1 MKETKFFN
9 LYSSFKDSIKTGAMV
24 SLGNSIELPVLTK
37 RLGHRIICAV
47 FPELTKLT
55 SRLAQL
61 HLFTQHLLRMNK
73 HHGGV
78 FVVKYL
84 KASQLAI
91 SKAIAGVPFKTL
103 RELEPEL
110 QLPRLT
116 SSGLPGFIPL
126 RDRRAILTGSPSVI
140 RW

>member
-1 MKETKFFN
+1 MKETTFFS

-37 RLGHRIICAV
+37 RLGHRIISAV
-47 FPELTKLT
+47 FPELVKFT

-91 SKAIAGVPFKTL
+91 SKAIAGHPFKSL
-103 RELEPEL
+103 RELEPDL

-116 SSGLPGFIPL
+116 TSGLPGFIPL
-126 RDRRAILTGSPSVI
+126 RDRRAILSGRSPAVI
-140 RW
+140 R